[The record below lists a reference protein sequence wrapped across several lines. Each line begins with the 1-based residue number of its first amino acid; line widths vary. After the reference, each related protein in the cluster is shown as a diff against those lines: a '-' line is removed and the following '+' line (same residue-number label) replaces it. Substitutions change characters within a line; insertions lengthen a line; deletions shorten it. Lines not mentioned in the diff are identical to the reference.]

1 MTGIQM
7 IGEGHDNSSG
17 SQTGV
22 VFPIA
27 AVAALGAVYLAEGKT
42 ETAAEHK
49 PDYLRKSQAERE
61 REVAERQGEMDKL
74 AAGIVVVEKK

>member
-27 AVAALGAVYLAEGKT
+27 AVAALGVSFLAVLV
-42 ETAAEHK
+42 
-49 PDYLRKSQAERE
+49 LRKKKQA
-61 REVAERQGEMDKL
+61 
-74 AAGIVVVEKK
+74 